1 LRLRIGTAFANA
13 QRRERSDPPKIQRSK
28 RRLLASL
35 AVIGP
40 RTSGFAALTAVLRSL
55 ARELPGLAPAAAVI
69 ALLLCLLVPLPTAI
83 VDLLLSL
90 SLAGAVLMLV
100 AGLRVRRAAE
110 FLAFPSLVLLLTLY
124 RLALNVSTTRLIL
137 SQADAGQVID
147 AFAGLVVRGDLV
159 VGAVMFAVITA
170 IQYFVIAR
178 GAERVAEVAARFAL
192 DGMPGQQAAIDADLR
207 ASTISP
213 REAQARRAALS
224 ERSEFFA
231 RMDGV
236 MRWVKGDAVVGLL
249 ITAINLVGG
258 IAVGGLRGGRG
269 VADSLTLYGTLA
281 IGDGLLAQLPALLIA
296 LAAALLV
303 ARVDR
308 VSGQARAAWLEP
320 AMLLVPA
327 LLLGLLAA
335 IPGMPSLAFATTAV
349 GLVAVALWI
358 TARGLDGKQP
368 VGEAEIRVHAWF
380 DEAARSSITND
391 LAELRKRCE
400 SALAITLPRLVLVP
414 ASPASVLARD
424 QLELRLGERVLGRG
438 RVGEAPRERPDPR
451 PDLRPRGR
459 DDALVLGCFHV
470 LMDSAARL
478 VTLEAIEAELEA
490 VRRRHPSLTRQAL
503 RVLEPVDVLAIVR
516 AFVRERIPVP
526 STDALL
532 QALAEGHVFRD
543 PAERQHWPEHAREAL
558 ADHWVR
564 DLCDGATKLGE
575 PRWLRPTVDLEDA
588 ILARAKH
595 GTRGLCLAMSEAER
609 GRVVAR
615 ISASTNE
622 GPALLLCSSHARPA
636 FACLLVGARP
646 HVPVLSV
653 GELALAG
660 VVAPVC
666 AAIDLD

>member
-1 LRLRIGTAFANA
+1 
-13 QRRERSDPPKIQRSK
+13 
-28 RRLLASL
+28 
-35 AVIGP
+35 
-40 RTSGFAALTAVLRSL
+40 
-55 ARELPGLAPAAAVI
+55 
-69 ALLLCLLVPLPTAI
+69 
-83 VDLLLSL
+83 
-90 SLAGAVLMLV
+90 
-100 AGLRVRRAAE
+100 
-110 FLAFPSLVLLLTLY
+110 
-124 RLALNVSTTRLIL
+124 
-137 SQADAGQVID
+137 
-147 AFAGLVVRGDLV
+147 
-159 VGAVMFAVITA
+159 
-170 IQYFVIAR
+170 
-178 GAERVAEVAARFAL
+178 
-192 DGMPGQQAAIDADLR
+192 
-207 ASTISP
+207 
-213 REAQARRAALS
+213 
-224 ERSEFFA
+224 
-231 RMDGV
+231 MDGV

-269 VADSLTLYGTLA
+269 VGESLTLYGTLA

-335 IPGMPSLAFATTAV
+335 IPGMPGLAFATTAV

-368 VGEAEIRVHAWF
+368 VGEAEIRVYAWF
-380 DEAARSSITND
+380 DEAARGAITND

-414 ASPASVLARD
+414 AGPESVLARD

-438 RVGEAPRERPDPR
+438 RVDVGSRERPDPR
-451 PDLRPRGR
+451 ARGR
-459 DDALVLGCFHV
+459 DDTLVLGCFHV

-490 VRRRHPSLTRQAL
+490 VRRRHPTLTRQAL
-503 RVLEPVDVLAIVR
+503 RVLEPIDVLAIVR
-516 AFVRERIPVP
+516 GFVRERIPVP

-532 QALAEGHVFRD
+532 QALAEDHVFRD

-588 ILARAKH
+588 ILARVKH
-595 GTRGLCLAMSEAER
+595 ATRGLSLGLTDAER

-615 ISASTNE
+615 ISASANE

-636 FACLLVGARP
+636 FACLLAGARP

-660 VVAPVC
+660 VDAPAC
-666 AAIDLD
+666 AAIDVD

>member
-1 LRLRIGTAFANA
+1 MSGPRSSGFVAFA
-13 QRRERSDPPKIQRSK
+13 
-28 RRLLASL
+28 
-35 AVIGP
+35 
-40 RTSGFAALTAVLRSL
+40 AATRSL
-55 ARELPGLAPAAAVI
+55 ARELPGLAPAAVVI
-69 ALLLCLLVPLPTAI
+69 ALLLCLLVPLPTGI

-90 SLAGAVLMLV
+90 SLAAAVVLLV

-147 AFAGLVVRGDLV
+147 AFAGLVVRGDLL

-207 ASTISP
+207 AGTISP
-213 REAQARRAALS
+213 REAQVRRAALS

-258 IAVGGLRGGRG
+258 IAVGGVRAGRG
-269 VADSLTLYGTLA
+269 VGESLSLYGTLA

-308 VSGQARAAWLEP
+308 VGGHARAAWLEP

-335 IPGMPSLAFATTAV
+335 IPGMPALAFVTTAV

-358 TARGLDGKQP
+358 SARGLDRKQP
-368 VGEAEIRVHAWF
+368 VGEPEIRVHASF
-380 DEAARSSITND
+380 DEAARASISHD
-391 LAELRKRCE
+391 LAELRSRCE
-400 SALAITLPRLVLVP
+400 AALAISVPRLVL
-414 ASPASVLARD
+414 SPAGPQSALGPE

-438 RVGEAPRERPDPR
+438 RQAELPSASHSAS
-451 PDLRPRGR
+451 GR
-459 DDALVLGCFHV
+459 DDALVLGCFQV
-470 LMDSAARL
+470 LMDSAPRL
-478 VTLEAIEAELEA
+478 VTLQAIEAELEA
-490 VRRRHPSLTRQAL
+490 ARRRHPALIRQAM
-503 RVLEPVDVLAIVR
+503 RVVEPVDVLVIVR
-516 AFVRERIPVP
+516 AFVRERIPMP
-526 STDALL
+526 SIDALL
-532 QALAEGHVFRD
+532 QALAEERVFHD
-543 PAERQHWPEHAREAL
+543 PAERRQWPEHAREAL

-564 DLCDGATKLGE
+564 DLCDGAAQLGE

-588 ILARAKH
+588 ILARAHH
-595 GTRGLCLAMSEAER
+595 GTRGLSLSLTDAER

-615 ISASTNE
+615 ICAGTSDR
-622 GPALLLCSSHARPA
+622 PVLLLCSSHARPA
-636 FACLLVGARP
+636 FACLLAGARP
-646 HVPVLSV
+646 HVPVLSI

-660 VVAPVC
+660 LATPASARVDV
-666 AAIDLD
+666 D